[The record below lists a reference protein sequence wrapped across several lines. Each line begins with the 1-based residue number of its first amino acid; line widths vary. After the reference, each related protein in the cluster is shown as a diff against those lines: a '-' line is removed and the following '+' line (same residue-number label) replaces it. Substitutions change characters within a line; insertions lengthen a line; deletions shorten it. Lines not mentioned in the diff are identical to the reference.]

1 MIKTFANMELNYED
15 FGRGPAVVILHDFP
29 SNREMRQAHFGL
41 LSEVGCRVVVT
52 NPGGLGR
59 NWTGVDAEECSRRVV
74 ALLNYLGVGRALVIG
89 ISAAGYALLDLMQR
103 FPARV
108 AAASFIVG
116 PELAADLRRR
126 AERPDVLAA
135 LREGCCD
142 DLKEAFLACR
152 PESRD
157 RRAPLKL
164 HRLHAWLGRVCRAGM
179 RGRSEGRRDC
189 SAMLDAFDPPPLL
202 VETGADPEPVA
213 GGRSRKRRGAG
224 RRRPFRALNAPLTA
238 LVEALLPPEECFEE
252 DAEVPGEGS

>member
-1 MIKTFANMELNYED
+1 MIKTFAKTELNYED

-41 LSEVGCRVVVT
+41 LSEVGCRVVIT

-74 ALLNYLGVGRALVIG
+74 ALLNYLGVGRALVVG

-108 AAASFIVG
+108 AAASFVVS

-126 AERPDVLAA
+126 AKRPDVLAA
-135 LREGCCD
+135 LSRGCCD
-142 DLKEAFLACR
+142 DLKEAFLAR
-152 PESRD
+152 RAESPD
-157 RRAPLKL
+157 RRFAPLKL
-164 HRLHAWLGRVCRAGM
+164 HRLHAWIGRVCRTGM
-179 RGRSEGRRDC
+179 RGRAEGPRDC

-202 VETGADPEPVA
+202 VETGEDPGPAV
-213 GGRSRKRRGAG
+213 GGRSRKRRGA
-224 RRRPFRALNAPLTA
+224 FRMLNAPLTA

-252 DAEVPGEGS
+252 EVEIPGEGR